1 MKELGWPLN
10 LGRYFQVPGDH
21 HFGIWAI
28 WEVFSLFKSLFSKEK
43 VNSVNFGQILF
54 GDEPS

>member
-1 MKELGWPLN
+1 MGPESGEIV
-10 LGRYFQVPGDH
+10 QVPVDH
-21 HFGIWAI
+21 HFGIWSI
-28 WEVFSLFKSLFSKEK
+28 REVFSLFKSLFSKEK